1 MDITATVQVGKSGIT
16 EGVLEEIREQ
26 IERRKVVKIKF
37 MKNTDRED
45 FRAKAEELTRE
56 VNADLV
62 EIRGFTV
69 TLKKRGY
76 RI

>member
-1 MDITATVQVGKSGIT
+1 MDIKATVQVGKSGIT

-45 FRAKAEELTRE
+45 FRAKAEDLARE

>member
-45 FRAKAEELTRE
+45 FRAKAEELARE